1 MPASQRDYTESSIVR
16 AVLSSTWLIDERK
29 MSEILAFLEFRAQGG
44 RIDDDKVKEM
54 FASEPMAGN
63 EIFFDEDGNKID
75 VDGIRYLTVSGTMAP
90 KMNLM
95 MTFSGGTST
104 QRLSRQLRE
113 AEADDSVRTV
123 LIDVD
128 SPGGTAS
135 GTEEARQALFSL
147 RQKKRTVVVA
157 RNIMASAAYYF
168 GSAATEVFATPSTEV
183 GSVGVYQVLQ
193 EITRAAENAGYKF
206 EVIRAGALKASGIPY
221 EKLTDERRASIQ
233 ARVDAVYEMFVNSV
247 AENLGINADVVIKS
261 FGQGTVFMA
270 DEARARGMIHGV
282 ALFEDVL
289 ANERR
294 RNSRRQNI
302 SSPSTREIFMKVT
315 PKVKAALFLNDY
327 VGDSQAED
335 SQCETVIRTLARAKG
350 MNAEAIEAMDEA
362 AMLDLING
370 KSARVNP
377 TQVMLSELSETLV
390 AEPVRTIESQQAG
403 SERLRVLEINQA
415 GRTMGIPDSVI
426 NAAIV
431 SDDTVEQAR
440 ERFVKHAASNQN
452 PVTIVAGD
460 SSIDKINGAIVGY
473 FCNRLNLQGLTP
485 TREEA
490 NYAQSMRG
498 MTAIE
503 VAREQLRVSGVT
515 THNMSK
521 QQVASQW
528 LGLGMG
534 RHRAE
539 ATAAEFQTFDGQT
552 ILATANSSGDHADAL
567 SNLMGRVLDVGVP
580 QEDAVTYTQWARR
593 VPDLPDTRP
602 ASFIQ
607 TGLFHELDAIK
618 EGGKHEELM
627 FDSKLLAYIQAGHY
641 GGKVGLTLEMVM
653 NDDLG
658 IFAEQLSE
666 LPATAVGTV
675 DKACRGLLVSN
686 PTMFEDGAPL
696 FHASHGNLATAAVI
710 SDDSV
715 SEHRKKHR
723 AMKRYGSDQRMGL
736 PIRMVMA
743 PGALEQ
749 VTYKVLA
756 SVELKV
762 PVLDANINT
771 VRGTRYLIDGLLD
784 DYSETRW
791 YSFADQRLAPVA
803 YGFVSGMGG
812 DRGMRKTWQ
821 DPDSGTRYVAID
833 LWFAF
838 APYTHRGVVMNP
850 GA

>member
-1 MPASQRDYTESSIVR
+1 MPASQQRDYTESSIVR
-16 AVLSSTWLIDERK
+16 AVLANTWLIDERK
-29 MSEILAFLEFRAQGG
+29 MSEILAFLEFRSQGG
-44 RIDDDKVKEM
+44 RLDDEKVKES

-63 EIFFDEDGNKID
+63 EIFFDDDGNKID
-75 VDGIRYLTVSGTMAP
+75 VDGIRYLTVNGTMAP
-90 KMNLM
+90 KMNLLM
-95 MTFSGGTST
+95 AFSGGTST

-113 AEADDSVRTV
+113 AEADSTVRTV
-123 LIDVD
+123 LIDID
-128 SPGGTAS
+128 SPGGAAS
-135 GTEEARQALFSL
+135 GTEEARQALYSL

-168 GSAATEVFATPSTEV
+168 GSAASEIYATPSTEV

-193 EITRAAENAGYKF
+193 EITGAAESAGYKF

-247 AENLGINADVVIKS
+247 AQNLGIGADVVIKS
-261 FGQGTVFMA
+261 FGQGTVFLA
-270 DEARARGMIHGV
+270 DEARALGMIHGV
-282 ALFEDVL
+282 SLFEDVL

-294 RNSRRQNI
+294 RNSRRQSI
-302 SSPSTREIFMKVT
+302 SSTSNREIFMKVT

-335 SQCETVIRTLARAKG
+335 SQCEVVIRTLARAKG
-350 MNAEAIEAMDEA
+350 MSAEAIEAMDEA
-362 AMLDLING
+362 AMLDLVNG
-370 KSARVNP
+370 KSAKAKP
-377 TQVMLSELSETLV
+377 AGSSDTLV
-390 AEPVRTIESQQAG
+390 AEPARTIDSPQAG

-431 SDDTVEQAR
+431 GEDTVEQAR

-452 PVTIVAGD
+452 TVSLVAGD
-460 SSIDKINGAIVGY
+460 SSIDKINGAVTGY
-473 FCNRLNLQGLTP
+473 LCDRLNMQGLRP
-485 TREEA
+485 TREEQG
-490 NYAQSMRG
+490 YSQSMRG
-498 MTAIE
+498 MTTIE
-503 VAREQLRVSGVT
+503 VAREQLRVCGVA
-515 THNMSK
+515 THGMSK
-521 QQVASQW
+521 QQIASHW
-528 LGLGMG
+528 LGLGMS

-539 ATAAEFQTFDGQT
+539 ATGAEFQTFDGQT
-552 ILATANSSGDHADAL
+552 ILATANSSGDHPDAL
-567 SNLMGRVLDVGVP
+567 SNLMGRVLDQGVM
-580 QEDAVTYTQWARR
+580 QEASNTYQSWARR

-602 ASFIQ
+602 VSFIQ
-607 TGLFHELDAIK
+607 TGVFHELDAIK
-618 EGGKHEELM
+618 EKGTHDELM

-641 GGKVGLTLEMVM
+641 GNKVGLTLEMVM
-653 NDDLG
+653 NDDIG
-658 IFAEQLSE
+658 IFAEQLSS
-666 LPATAVGTV
+666 LPGAASKTV
-675 DKACRGLLVSN
+675 DNACRGLLVSN
-686 PTMFEDGAPL
+686 PTMFEDNVAL
-696 FHASHGNLATAAVI
+696 FHAIHGNLAGAAAI

-715 SEHRKKHR
+715 SAHRKLHR
-723 AMKRYGSDQRMGL
+723 AMKRYGSDRRMGL
-736 PIRMVMA
+736 PIRMVMV

-749 VTYKVLA
+749 ITLKTLA

-762 PVLDANINT
+762 PVQDSNINT
-771 VRGTRYLIDGLLD
+771 VRGTDYLIDGLLD
-784 DYSETRW
+784 EYSETRW